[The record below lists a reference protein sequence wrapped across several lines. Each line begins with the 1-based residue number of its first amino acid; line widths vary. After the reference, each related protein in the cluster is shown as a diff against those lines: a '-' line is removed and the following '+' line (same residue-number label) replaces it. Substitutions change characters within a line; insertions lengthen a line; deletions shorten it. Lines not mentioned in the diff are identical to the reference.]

1 MVRTRISKP
10 EVLGL
15 YSAAPLAVR
24 AHVWGRWATCPF
36 RRVAAHVPEQ
46 GRILEVGCG
55 YGLFANHLALEARAR
70 RVSGI
75 DVDVRKIVHGQ
86 RAARQA
92 LVRGARA
99 DLHLEPPGDIPDGP
113 WDAIV
118 IVDVL
123 YLLDVDAQAGLLR
136 SCAEQLA
143 LGGSLVV
150 KEMATKPRWKAW
162 WNRAQETVAVKGLHI
177 TAGEDFTFVD
187 PAVLGEWMAGDG
199 LVVRHEA
206 LDRGY
211 PHPHHLIVGAKRRS
225 VGSAPPP

>member
-1 MVRTRISKP
+1 LARTRISKP

-15 YSAAPLAVR
+15 YSAAPLGVR
-24 AHVWGRWATCPF
+24 AHVWVRWATCPF

-55 YGLFANHLALEARAR
+55 YGLFSNHLALAAKGR

-92 LVRGARA
+92 AVYGARV
-99 DLHLEPPGDIPDGP
+99 DLHLEPPGDVPDGP

-123 YLLDVDAQAGLLR
+123 YLLDADAQEGLLR
-136 SCAEQLA
+136 TCSEQLA
-143 LGGSLVV
+143 LGGALVV
-150 KEMATKPRWKAW
+150 KEMAPTPRWKAA
-162 WNRAQETVAVKGLHI
+162 WNKAQETVAVKVVNI
-177 TAGEDFTFVD
+177 TAGEQLTVLD
-187 PAVLGEWMAGDG
+187 PAQLGAWMEGDG
-199 LVVRHEA
+199 LVVAHEA

-211 PHPHHLIVGAKRRS
+211 PHPHHLIVGKKRRS
-225 VGSAPPP
+225 VA